1 MRRYATGVIC
11 PPDQLAD
18 PLQIIQRARLQ
29 VSLDSFSKCFLMDA
43 KLVIQF
49 LNPSLVVQVVA

>member
-1 MRRYATGVIC
+1 MRMYATGVIC

-29 VSLDSFSKCFLMDA
+29 APLDSLSQMFLMDA

-49 LNPSLVVQVVA
+49 LNPSLQVVA